1 MREYLIEMRNKLNL
15 SQQDVADY
23 VGISRQYYN
32 AIENGIRQK
41 KMDITLI
48 TKFSKLFK
56 VTLQMI
62 CDLENEWQKNHSIS
76 TS

>member
-62 CDLENEWQKNHSIS
+62 CDLENEWQKNHS
-76 TS
+76 TSAP

>member
-1 MREYLIEMRNKLNL
+1 MRAYLVELRKKHDL

-41 KMDITLI
+41 KIQALG
-48 TKFSKLFK
+48 K
-56 VTLQMI
+56 V
-62 CDLENEWQKNHSIS
+62 QKIIDKN
-76 TS
+76 

>member
-1 MREYLIEMRNKLNL
+1 MREYLIELRSKLNL

-32 AIENGIRQK
+32 AIENGLRQK

-56 VTLQMI
+56 LSIQKI
-62 CDLENEWQKNHSIS
+62 CDLENEWQNNNALS
-76 TS
+76 TK

>member
-1 MREYLIEMRNKLNL
+1 MRDYLVELRKKHDF

-41 KMDITLI
+41 KMDVTLI
-48 TKFSKLFK
+48 TKFADLFK
-56 VTLQMI
+56 TSLQKI
-62 CDLENEWQKNHSIS
+62 CDAASAWQDANQ
-76 TS
+76 

>member
-1 MREYLIEMRNKLNL
+1 MREYLIELRNKLNL

-56 VTLQMI
+56 VTLQKI

-76 TS
+76 TP

>member
-1 MREYLIEMRNKLNL
+1 MREYLVKLRKQYDL

-32 AIENGIRQK
+32 AIENGVRQK

-48 TKFSKLFK
+48 TKFADLFK
-56 VTLQMI
+56 TSLQRI
-62 CDLENEWQKNHSIS
+62 CDAESEWQDTNQ
-76 TS
+76 

>member
-1 MREYLIEMRNKLNL
+1 MREYLVELRKKHDL

-41 KMDITLI
+41 KMDVTLI
-48 TKFSKLFK
+48 TKFADLFK
-56 VTLQMI
+56 TSLQKI
-62 CDLENEWQKNHSIS
+62 CDAESEWQN
-76 TS
+76 TNQ